1 MNFTVLN
8 ISGDSISVLAV
19 RGKSARRQ
27 AAALPPGVIKNG
39 LILQPDII
47 TGEIKA
53 LFKAGRFSKERV
65 ICALNGL
72 PFSYRIITV
81 PEMAPAAFNEAVIR
95 TARKEMSISPEEMYL
110 SWQSYPADNNERQVL
125 VMGIT
130 RHPVDVLIKT
140 LTQAGIR
147 PWLLD
152 LPHLALAR
160 LSPREDAVIVDFETD
175 FSNIV
180 MMVDGVPR
188 GMHMVPALAA
198 GAPLQD
204 QVEQVMDK
212 VSKMVDFYNS
222 SHPVKLV
229 KVPVRICVTGGLLDD
244 DTAVGYIQP
253 RSGYNIE
260 LLTTNIKA
268 LSGLPFHRNAVS
280 TGSGIIEAYLEKE
293 TGKSAAASGYISLE
307 KIIRERRPRTD
318 LVKSTRKALVPV
330 MLLAGVALLGVL
342 YSARTGLQS
351 NLGEL
356 QAVMDRANAGLMQLQ
371 EAVKEADELQS
382 QIDKIAADIDVIN
395 TGSLEMFQS
404 REYMDDVT
412 SIVASLPPG
421 VIFNALDIDSGEI
434 YLSGIS
440 RNASSVVL
448 FADNLETTGGF
459 PQAII
464 QVIEKS
470 HDAGGGVQVLD
481 FSIVII
487 RPPAVTEEQPGLDD

>member
-1 MNFTVLN
+1 
-8 ISGDSISVLAV
+8 
-19 RGKSARRQ
+19 
-27 AAALPPGVIKNG
+27 
-39 LILQPDII
+39 
-47 TGEIKA
+47 
-53 LFKAGRFSKERV
+53 
-65 ICALNGL
+65 
-72 PFSYRIITV
+72 
-81 PEMAPAAFNEAVIR
+81 
-95 TARKEMSISPEEMYL
+95 
-110 SWQSYPADNNERQVL
+110 
-125 VMGIT
+125 
-130 RHPVDVLIKT
+130 
-140 LTQAGIR
+140 
-147 PWLLD
+147 
-152 LPHLALAR
+152 
-160 LSPREDAVIVDFETD
+160 
-175 FSNIV
+175 
-180 MMVDGVPR
+180 
-188 GMHMVPALAA
+188 
-198 GAPLQD
+198 
-204 QVEQVMDK
+204 
-212 VSKMVDFYNS
+212 
-222 SHPVKLV
+222 
-229 KVPVRICVTGGLLDD
+229 VTGGLLDD